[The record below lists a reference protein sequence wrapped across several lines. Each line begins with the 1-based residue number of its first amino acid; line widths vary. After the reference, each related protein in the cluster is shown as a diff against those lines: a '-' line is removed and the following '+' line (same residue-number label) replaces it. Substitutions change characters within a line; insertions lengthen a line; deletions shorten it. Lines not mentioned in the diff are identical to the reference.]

1 MHSLV
6 FKIKPKTYGNGRMYQ
21 IDHKDRNGL
30 NNRKS
35 NLRLATDAEQRRN
48 MGLSILNKSGF
59 KGVTPIKKKWRAT
72 IVVDNK
78 SIYIGSYSTKEE
90 AAKQN

>member
-1 MHSLV
+1 MSV
-6 FKIKPKTYGNGRMYQ
+6 KKVKTVALDMLQ
-21 IDHKDRNGL
+21 QMWVIIFGL
-30 NNRKS
+30 
-35 NLRLATDAEQRRN
+35 
-48 MGLSILNKSGF
+48 LSILNKSGF

-90 AAKQN
+90 AAKAYDKAAKECFGEFARTNF